1 MFLSNSIVEW
11 WVVYSDC
18 WSTTIF
24 GREMTNYL
32 LFDYFYFYVNSIK
45 ITIRSCVSRVFNV
58 LRTAQLLIINSCTI
72 NAIADLALHVLRSP
86 VLNVIEDAEICPS
99 PVYWAPGDVS
109 PFFVVNHTDKA
120 PDPARWKLVLSRL
133 FSESYVTRGT
143 RFLLSFL
150 VSVHSRSGFILL
162 FDTF

>member
-1 MFLSNSIVEW
+1 
-11 WVVYSDC
+11 
-18 WSTTIF
+18 
-24 GREMTNYL
+24 MTNYL

-99 PVYWAPGDVS
+99 PVY
-109 PFFVVNHTDKA
+109 
-120 PDPARWKLVLSRL
+120 
-133 FSESYVTRGT
+133 
-143 RFLLSFL
+143 
-150 VSVHSRSGFILL
+150 
-162 FDTF
+162 